1 MRGSIVVGLLLVSLA
16 PVVAQGQT
24 CLGLPS
30 FARVPAHL
38 SASVSSGDDLTH
50 LGGRLSWGSSAV
62 GPFASVEAALV
73 DVDGIDETAFSVGGA
88 VGLQIA
94 AKGPNGA
101 GNNGGGKAR
110 GTTRSRSRSAN
121 QGSSGVQP
129 MQWCPMMSVDY
140 QSGPNFDILGESF
153 DMSALTV
160 GAGAHLG
167 MPIEA
172 GTNLQLIP
180 TGGLGLAYTKVSAD
194 FGPMGGSES
203 DVYGVMT
210 LGVGILMNQ
219 TISVKPFVGIPI
231 GLDGADSRVGIMAS
245 FGLGQR

>member
-1 MRGSIVVGLLLVSLA
+1 MRGSIVVGLLLVSLS

-38 SASVSSGDDLTH
+38 SASVSSGDDITH
-50 LGGRLSWGSSAV
+50 LGGRLSWGSSAL

-94 AKGPNGA
+94 AKGPNGNGA
-101 GNNGGGKAR
+101 GKGANRAR
-110 GTTRSRSRSAN
+110 PRSAN
-121 QGSSGVQP
+121 QQSSSVRP

-160 GAGAHLG
+160 GAGASLG
-167 MPIEA
+167 LPIEA
-172 GTNLQLIP
+172 SPNLQLIP
-180 TGGLGLAYTKVSAD
+180 TGGFGLAYTKVSAD

-203 DVYGVMT
+203 DIYGVLS
-210 LGVGILMNQ
+210 LGVGILMNE
-219 TISVKPFVGIPI
+219 TISVKPFLGIPI